1 MNTEVATTQCE
12 NTINRL
18 RIYSVFSYQDALK
31 GTAALWTT
39 LKETPTNTD
48 PKKKSRYN
56 KTNPRIEY
64 PKMK

>member
-48 PKKKSRYN
+48 PKKKI
-56 KTNPRIEY
+56 KI
-64 PKMK
+64 

>member
-48 PKKKSRYN
+48 PKKNQDITRQIPELNTLK
-56 KTNPRIEY
+56 
-64 PKMK
+64 